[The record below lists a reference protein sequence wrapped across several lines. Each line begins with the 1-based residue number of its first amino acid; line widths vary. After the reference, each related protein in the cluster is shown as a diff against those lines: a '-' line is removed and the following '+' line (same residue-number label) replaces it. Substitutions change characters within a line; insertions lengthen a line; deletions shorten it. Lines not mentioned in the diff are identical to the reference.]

1 MWRSSSSSSVHQR
14 QHFPELRTAELN
26 GMRNDSN
33 HAGTSLIRSIV
44 TYFCIII
51 FTTGLFVTSTAFVFI
66 RDPIKSILD
75 LPKRIILFPSTSCKL
90 RMYQHR
96 EKERAFFLAGYAFAF
111 YPIIIRLRKL
121 QIMYLPIQL

>member
-1 MWRSSSSSSVHQR
+1 MRRSSSSSSAHQ

-33 HAGTSLIRSIV
+33 HAGTSLIKSIG

-51 FTTGLFVTSTAFVFI
+51 FITGSFVTSSAFVFI

-75 LPKRIILFPSTSCKL
+75 LPKRIILFPSASCKL
-90 RMYQHR
+90 RIYQNR
-96 EKERAFFLAGYAFAF
+96 EKESIFKAGYAFAF
-111 YPIIIRLRKL
+111 YPIIIIRLRKL